1 MLFGIW
7 TLVLGATSSF
17 PLRALILIIT
27 TMTVT
32 IIMTDVTGSSFYS
45 LYLYCWP
52 QNSLLKEPQSSLL
65 CSQNPIKRQL
75 FFIHTPTTY
84 YASIHLD
91 TIFSSMPSL
100 PSVLFPWGSRAKT
113 LYEFLI
119 YSVHVVRLNQFRL
132 LNFFP
137 LTINKWR
144 G

>member
-45 LYLYCWP
+45 L

-65 CSQNPIKRQL
+65 CSQNPIKIQL

-100 PSVLFPWGSRAKT
+100 PRVLFPWGSRVKT

-119 YSVHVVRLNQFRL
+119 YSVHVVCLNWFRL